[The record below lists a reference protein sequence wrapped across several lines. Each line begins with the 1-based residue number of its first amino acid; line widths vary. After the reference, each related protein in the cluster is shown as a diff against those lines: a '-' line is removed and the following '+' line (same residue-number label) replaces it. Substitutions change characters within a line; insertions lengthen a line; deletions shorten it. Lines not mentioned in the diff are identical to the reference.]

1 MKILITGGL
10 GFIGHNLANSFDKLG
25 HTVVVTDNRTNYGV
39 IPKEELDY
47 IITERKNI
55 LSENVFIHSMD
66 ICMPSIDALFE
77 TYKFDIVVHTASFPR
92 QKVVN
97 TNPMQGSRVMSEGL
111 LNLLETSKKYNIK
124 KFVYLSSSMVYG
136 SFNTIVDEDY
146 NCKPEGQ
153 YGILKLA
160 GENLVKD
167 YSRRNCF
174 SHTII
179 RPSAVYGPCD
189 LEDRVVSKFI
199 LSAMRGETLQ
209 VNGQSE
215 LLDFTYI
222 DDTVNGIVSATLS
235 DNTNNKTYNISRG
248 NGRTLL
254 EAAQIALGTA
264 NGGMLQVNDKDS
276 DYPSRNQL
284 NIQKAQKDFGFD
296 PKIDIESG
304 FKIYYDWLRSS
315 TFYTK

>member
-1 MKILITGGL
+1 MNILITGGL

-25 HTVVVTDNRTNYGV
+25 YNVVITDNRTNYGI
-39 IPKEELDY
+39 IPKQELDY
-47 IITERKNI
+47 VMSERKSK
-55 LSENVFIHSMD
+55 LSENIFMHSVD
-66 ICMPSIDALFE
+66 ICIPSIDALFE

-92 QKVVN
+92 QKIVN

-111 LNLLETSKKYNIK
+111 LNLLELSKKHNVK

-136 SFNTIVDEDY
+136 TFNTTADESWD
-146 NCKPEGQ
+146 CRPEGQ

-160 GENLVKD
+160 GEYLVKD

-174 SHTII
+174 NHTII

-189 LEDRVVSKFI
+189 VEDRVVSKFI
-199 LSAMRGETLQ
+199 LNAMRGAALQ
-209 VNGQSE
+209 VNGQNE

-222 DDTVNGIVSATLS
+222 DDTVDGIVSATLS
-235 DNTNNKTYNISRG
+235 ENTDNQTYNISRG

-254 EAAQIALGTA
+254 EAAQLVLETA
-264 NGGMLQVNDKDS
+264 NGGILQVNDKDVA
-276 DYPSRNQL
+276 YPSRNQL
-284 NIQKAQKDFGFD
+284 SISKAQKDFNFA
-296 PKIDIESG
+296 PKIDIETG
-304 FKIYYDWLRSS
+304 FKLYYDWIRSS